1 MRALTWKAGPLYLW
15 QALVLLIVFGG
26 AGAGTFAL
34 TRGDGAAAGGLA
46 ASEQLV
52 AARRG
57 PLVNAI
63 STSGS
68 VVFPEREVVTFK
80 VSGEVEEV
88 LVSQGEVAL
97 EGQTLARVVSSARA
111 SLERAVADAEVQL
124 RDARKA
130 LADAEQP
137 AALAVADADAKLRDA
152 RTALADALRPDA
164 LAVANAE
171 VKLQDAR
178 KALADALAA
187 SNQEAVADAEAALAR
202 SRTALENARADLAVA
217 RKTESDDAAAGRK
230 TFADAEKAYKDVFA
244 QWLGIALADGD
255 SLRSPADLLAGWGV
269 DLDAALAPLQF
280 GGDYQ
285 RSESLT
291 PPEEDPS
298 TPWSDFVVF
307 SWVFFPGPVV
317 GTCENDEPPAMGR
330 CADKEMKDAW
340 DALESARGDLDKMLA
355 RTAGAALAAERGV
368 ADAETA
374 LQRAEDALADAQ
386 AGDAALAA
394 QRRAAVADAED
405 ALEDANTVDAVTVA
419 QRRAAV
425 ADAEQALEDAKTVDA
440 VTVAQR
446 RAAVADAEQALN
458 DAKAVDPLIVA
469 LRRTEVSVAEH
480 ALQTARDEL
489 AGADLTAPIAGLVED
504 VSIKAGDLAQGR
516 GDGAA
521 RPSIT
526 VADLSIV
533 EVNGDVDEVDVL
545 EISVGV
551 SAEVTL
557 SALPGR
563 ALTGEI
569 TEIGAATTSQSGVV
583 TFPVKVRLDV
593 PADLSL
599 REGLSATARVTLAE
613 YRDVLLIPTAAVVG
627 SVVAPTARVWSDGSV
642 EERPIRIGATDG
654 FWVVALEGLEEGDQV
669 VMPEPAAANS
679 FGGFGAF
686 GGPRGGPRGGPEF
699 EGDF

>member
-34 TRGDGAAAGGLA
+34 TRGDGATAGGLA

-80 VSGEVEEV
+80 VSGEVAEV
-88 LVSQGEVAL
+88 LVSQGEVVT

-130 LADAEQP
+130 LADAEEP

-152 RTALADALRPDA
+152 RKALADAQRPDA

-187 SNQEAVADAEAALAR
+187 SNEEAVADAEAALAR

-217 RKTESDDAAAGRK
+217 RKSEADDAAAGRK

-255 SLRSPADLLAGWGV
+255 SLRSPAELLAGWGV

-291 PPEEDPS
+291 PPEEDPE

-340 DALESARGDLDKMLA
+340 DALESARGDLDKTLA

-405 ALEDANTVDAVTVA
+405 ALEDAGTVDAVTVA

-425 ADAEQALEDAKTVDA
+425 ADAEQALE
-440 VTVAQR
+440 
-446 RAAVADAEQALN
+446 

-563 ALTGEI
+563 TLTGEI

-669 VMPEPAAANS
+669 VMPAPAAANS